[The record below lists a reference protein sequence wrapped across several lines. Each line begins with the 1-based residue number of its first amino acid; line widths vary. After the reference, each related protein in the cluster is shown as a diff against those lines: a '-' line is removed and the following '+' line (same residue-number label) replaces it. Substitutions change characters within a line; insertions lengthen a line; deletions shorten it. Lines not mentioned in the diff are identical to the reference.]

1 MIIKRVCNLIFAA
14 LCAAILSSLTV
25 SAAEES
31 APATPPDSG
40 FFDPEAIPARPPMVD
55 IEPVYRGPSVDTL
68 ATIRK
73 RGTLL
78 VGVALSDPMVMHDA
92 NGELIGYSVDL
103 ARQLADDLGVD
114 LEFVP
119 TSWSQIIPDL
129 LDRRFDVIVAGL
141 WATPGRALLV
151 NYSEATATE
160 GVHLVANSKLAAG
173 MTTEQDFNRPDVRI
187 AAYAGSVQE
196 RLVKT
201 HFPQATLVRVE
212 GDDLQMTPVLEGRA
226 HAALVPTFAPQLVV
240 RLAPDT
246 LTLPLAQP
254 LSATFTAMGVRKG
267 DPDFLNYLNTW
278 LAFHKA
284 EGWLAERIHHWSTTT
299 SWLE

>member
-31 APATPPDSG
+31 APAMPPDSG

-129 LDRRFDVIVAGL
+129 LDRRLYLPRGKTLGGCSSTNAMAYVRGNSADYDDWSAMGNPGWSYREILPYFIRSEHNEDIRNAYHGAGGEL
-141 WATPGRALLV
+141 NTGFAKSFRTPFAEAFVEACVQSGFERNGDYNGEKQEGAGFFQF
-151 NYSEATATE
+151 NIKNGKRHSAATAF
-160 GVHLVANSKLAAG
+160 LK
-173 MTTEQDFNRPDVRI
+173 
-187 AAYAGSVQE
+187 
-196 RLVKT
+196 
-201 HFPQATLVRVE
+201 
-212 GDDLQMTPVLEGRA
+212 PVLRRPNLKVFTHTHTRRVLLQKDRA
-226 HAALVPTFAPQLVV
+226 TGVEV
-240 RLAPDT
+240 
-246 LTLPLAQP
+246 
-254 LSATFTAMGVRKG
+254 ATKSGEVAVK
-267 DPDFLNYLNTW
+267 
-278 LAFHKA
+278 
-284 EGWLAERIHHWSTTT
+284 
-299 SWLE
+299 